1 MFPKEGQDVPEVR
14 FPGFTDAWEQRRW
27 FDTVNISTE
36 MVNPLSGKYDNLP
49 HIAPGNIE
57 SFSGQLYD
65 NINLVKDEDLISG
78 KFHFYPQD
86 IIYGK
91 INPQLGKYTLAR
103 CEGLTSADAY
113 VFNSKNGII
122 QEFLYFILQAKDFYD
137 YSVSVSKRSGIPKI
151 NRNEL
156 NVYSYMAPSE
166 KEQNQIGDILLKFDT
181 LITLHQRKLDDLKE
195 FKNGLLQQM
204 FI

>member
-1 MFPKEGQDVPEVR
+1 MALFFYFV
-14 FPGFTDAWEQRRW
+14 WEQRRW

-86 IIYGK
+86 IIYGF
-91 INPQLGKYTLAR
+91 AR
-103 CEGLTSADAY
+103 Q
-113 VFNSKNGII
+113 K
-122 QEFLYFILQAKDFYD
+122 
-137 YSVSVSKRSGIPKI
+137 
-151 NRNEL
+151 
-156 NVYSYMAPSE
+156 
-166 KEQNQIGDILLKFDT
+166 
-181 LITLHQRKLDDLKE
+181 
-195 FKNGLLQQM
+195 
-204 FI
+204 